1 MIYHCVIVAK
11 EKHVKIS
18 NIKDYIYNTSAFPN
32 AEGYFKHVYYL
43 RDDNE
48 KVIQTFR
55 RMTITQRTTEIAS
68 LLNLKG
74 LDHVG
79 QITEVLQESHG
90 EVIGLSMKRYQKTL
104 KQYAHAHSHHRLTAH
119 QKMDLICQMLE
130 AIRTIHSVGLA
141 HRDLSEVNFMVD
153 ETEKTLEDGSLKAN
167 LYLIDFGKSVFI
179 NPKDVKRWWT
189 EHPTIENNNT
199 SSEEASISDKATLDG
214 EVVPKT
220 LDELEAWCERLP
232 WIYSKPDHGY
242 RLYRSIQTLPRSRFD
257 NDVLLWLVNPMAE
270 DMYSLGTIIWKIFA
284 ETEPWYGILD
294 TDLRSLRETVSDD
307 YLIEQALLREV
318 SGKLSRDLLLQFLKV
333 GPENR
338 KSAADILKWIQEPK
352 IKKKLIQEWQEHS
365 PVGRQK
371 RHAKASNRFEDEQA
385 NEAKMNKR
393 RKKQT

>member
-1 MIYHCVIVAK
+1 
-11 EKHVKIS
+11 
-18 NIKDYIYNTSAFPN
+18 
-32 AEGYFKHVYYL
+32 
-43 RDDNE
+43 
-48 KVIQTFR
+48 
-55 RMTITQRTTEIAS
+55 
-68 LLNLKG
+68 
-74 LDHVG
+74 
-79 QITEVLQESHG
+79 
-90 EVIGLSMKRYQKTL
+90 
-104 KQYAHAHSHHRLTAH
+104 
-119 QKMDLICQMLE
+119 
-130 AIRTIHSVGLA
+130 
-141 HRDLSEVNFMVD
+141 
-153 ETEKTLEDGSLKAN
+153 
-167 LYLIDFGKSVFI
+167 
-179 NPKDVKRWWT
+179 
-189 EHPTIENNNT
+189 
-199 SSEEASISDKATLDG
+199 
-214 EVVPKT
+214 
-220 LDELEAWCERLP
+220 
-232 WIYSKPDHGY
+232 
-242 RLYRSIQTLPRSRFD
+242 
-257 NDVLLWLVNPMAE
+257 MAE